1 VEGGG
6 VGGFVDRVHHQPAEV
21 GSRGGT
27 DLDVEGA
34 GVAAV
39 LVAAREGGAGKAGGD
54 VLYVNERPPH
64 LLDRCGDIK
73 GLL

>member
-1 VEGGG
+1 VGG
-6 VGGFVDRVHHQPAEV
+6 VVDRVHDQPSEV
-21 GSRGGT
+21 GGGGGS

-39 LVAAREGGAGKAGGD
+39 VVAAGQSGARKARGD
-54 VLYVNERPPH
+54 VLYVDERPPH